1 MFAVRERFK
10 LDWITVIGVGILFLL
25 FIVIYIYLIWKCPT
39 VDIVDNS
46 KTNSVDQSQSP
57 FDNLLPSPQET
68 DNSTPILINRDKV
81 EELDSSKDQVTS
93 SVRTKLSSVT
103 ELGQLDE
110 SFDQTDEL
118 QIPDEIDQTDES
130 ESIEL
135 SELTVHSA
143 SRSAY
148 SRQFDRYLTSVELET
163 PQVYGGKD
171 SKFEAMVAEEVRKLF
186 PETIFY
192 KCRPKWL
199 KNTETNCS
207 LEFDLYTHHLE
218 GRNVKMAIEAHG
230 YQHRTFP
237 NRFHRTKAQFD
248 QQRRRDELKVQY
260 CRDLRIILLIVWDD
274 KNTPSK
280 IRNDLI
286 HQLQIYGIV
295 PKSIQ
300 IDKYTQ

>member
-1 MFAVRERFK
+1 MFAVRERYK
-10 LDWITVIGVGILFLL
+10 TSWVAIIGVGVLFFL
-25 FIVIYIYLIWKCPT
+25 FIVIFIYLIWKYPT
-39 VDIVDNS
+39 VDVVDNPKS
-46 KTNSVDQSQSP
+46 NSVDQSQSP
-57 FDNLLPSPQET
+57 FDDPLPSQK
-68 DNSTPILINRDKV
+68 STSSEPILINRDKV
-81 EELDSSKDQVTS
+81 ERVNPQNSSNSNDSTRTKPSAIELDDLNDVNEVDALDKTNESEYS
-93 SVRTKLSSVT
+93 RT
-103 ELGQLDE
+103 E
-110 SFDQTDEL
+110 SDEL
-118 QIPDEIDQTDES
+118 AES
-130 ESIEL
+130 DV
-135 SELTVHSA
+135 SEVYPT

-148 SRQFDRYLTSVELET
+148 SRQFDRYLASVELET
-163 PQVYGGKD
+163 PQVYGGRD

-207 LEFDLYTHHLE
+207 LEFDLYTHYLE
-218 GRNVKMAIEAHG
+218 GREVRMAVEAHG

-300 IDKYTQ
+300 VDKYAQ